1 MNAPKTPVW
10 IIPQLNRWLVTGDSV
25 MIEMLRRWKQG
36 KGEVQHL
43 VKHMGLRNTVSSF
56 VNDLIPVFIY
66 VLHSVTED
74 EVILAKV

>member
-1 MNAPKTPVW
+1 
-10 IIPQLNRWLVTGDSV
+10 

-74 EVILAKV
+74 EVIPAKV

>member
-1 MNAPKTPVW
+1 
-10 IIPQLNRWLVTGDSV
+10 

-74 EVILAKV
+74 EVILAKVWLAVTAERDYRFYN